1 DGAVVQA
8 KRFDEIVCS
17 AAVAAG
23 ARMFAP
29 ARFVAPLR
37 DGGDGSGGVSG
48 ARLTDGESVRGVR
61 PPWLVLASG
70 AQPQATIAA
79 GLCERRTPSAIAL
92 RGYVENAAM
101 TPRITALEVVW
112 HKKLS
117 PGYGWIFPCGGD

>member
-37 DGGDGSGGVSG
+37 AGGDGSGRVVG
-48 ARLTDGESVRGVR
+48 ARLSDGERVRAASATC
-61 PPWLVLASG
+61 LDLASG

-92 RGYVENAAM
+92 RGYVEHAAM

-112 HKKLS
+112 HKKL
-117 PGYGWIFPCGGD
+117 